1 MSLKKMARLLPLLF
15 AIPLLAIGLFYVPA
29 EFPCRI
35 EMSGKI
41 VPHREW
47 FLIRG
52 EDGQMV
58 STLRDHLRGTVDGF
72 EVATFERADRV
83 AFKRHSLFIPGTA
96 IAAGDTVGKIDSR
109 ELERQWKQLRGEL
122 TVELAALEMDSAGDE
137 PAALREAR
145 LELDYARLQETY
157 QEKQVERVNALLQ
170 REVATPIELETAEN
184 ALALSGIRI
193 DIAAAQLKIA
203 STGAREQEQD
213 WRRARIEA
221 LRDELK
227 LFAARLEDAVITAP
241 LNGRIAAVA
250 SGDTLA
256 AIQDTA
262 SYVILLPARWS
273 DRGYLAPG
281 QQIEIQVDGR
291 QETITGAI
299 KELGHTAFAF
309 NGKQFFKV
317 KAIIT
322 DDCGQLA
329 PGLVVRCSIST
340 DPLEPWEFVQRE
352 FAL

>member
-1 MSLKKMARLLPLLF
+1 
-15 AIPLLAIGLFYVPA
+15 
-29 EFPCRI
+29 
-35 EMSGKI
+35 
-41 VPHREW
+41 
-47 FLIRG
+47 
-52 EDGQMV
+52 
-58 STLRDHLRGTVDGF
+58 
-72 EVATFERADRV
+72 
-83 AFKRHSLFIPGTA
+83 
-96 IAAGDTVGKIDSR
+96 
-109 ELERQWKQLRGEL
+109 
-122 TVELAALEMDSAGDE
+122 
-137 PAALREAR
+137 
-145 LELDYARLQETY
+145 LQETY